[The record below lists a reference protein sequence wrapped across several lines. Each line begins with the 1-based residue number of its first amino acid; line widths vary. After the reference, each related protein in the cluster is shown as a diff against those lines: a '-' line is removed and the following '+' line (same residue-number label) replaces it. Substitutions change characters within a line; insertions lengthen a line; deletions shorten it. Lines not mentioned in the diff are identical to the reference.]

1 MGSLAHLKKS
11 TGDYMDNDERLNLI
25 RLADGSMSKDL
36 AINIRQLN
44 SLYCNIDNLKSS
56 ADKLVL
62 ERIKESDM
70 TIEEYSA
77 HARGRFIC
85 FDVDVELINIMARK
99 SKTFEDV
106 LETSRVFFHYRADD
120 AYFKIF
126 IKEYS
131 KSENRV
137 SWNEW
142 FRYLTYKD
150 SWYIRISKAI
160 EQFVLSK
167 IFETAPEE
175 GIIDTINF
183 YQKKGSHSFE
193 TMAFVLSKSNLP
205 DKTWEAIRK
214 EASTR
219 EELKKIWQIAD
230 EKIKSH
236 QA

>member
-70 TIEEYSA
+70 TIEECSA

-106 LETSRVFFHYRADD
+106 LETSKVFFHYRREDM
-120 AYFKIF
+120 YFRIF

-131 KSENRV
+131 KSENKV
-137 SWNEW
+137 NWKEW